1 MIRINKQISL
11 EPFKSRIPS
20 YYDSIH
26 NDSNIQF
33 DSNSINNTI
42 GNYGMIPK
50 NIKFTDSDDYG
61 LLKGKI
67 LSWYNAC
74 KLYNFMDKI
83 NTTLI
88 LNTECG
94 NIIDD
99 KILDIYNEY
108 GGDNT
113 YEFLC
118 NDIFNLYKIPFGEGI
133 ELSAY
138 YFWGCTHLT
147 INDGIKWLK
156 WFNDIENKTDC
167 CSNNEYENRGGKAMH
182 EWLNNQF
189 SDVSI
194 SDKKNYIDEPSI
206 NIPIY
211 ISNNINNIGNYKYID
226 KNDDNID
233 DISSY
238 NDNTLTGWVESKLSL
253 FLSNKLVIDNV
264 GNEFNATYPQN
275 GIIEQGCELGLPY
288 ERFCI
293 KNYRSNNDGSFYC
306 DVLSD
311 IVTDIKNEEC
321 TITYLFNAL
330 LKKTDKY
337 NENAV
342 VDYRLNTTLPLKP
355 EEQVEL
361 EDGKWSDSSSKY
373 NIEFVQTGFIETKNG
388 TTVIALYAKNDE
400 KPYIYKGII
409 EYNGKKYDSWGEDKG
424 GSIQSSEK
432 RYLTDKI
439 VIKQLYEID
448 DSYSIKYTETFTY
461 NEVKMDYYTNDKKS
475 IPVKVKVLNSKNVSN
490 NGIPLAQFEFTKRK
504 LNLSF
509 VSIID
514 VQFDEKK
521 NKWDAISP
529 SLKKTFD
536 KYEIIEGKVILYRK
550 GYHLEP
556 YYYQGTIEYDGKEYD
571 SWQKQGDE
579 FRVLTEKVINTY
591 KEYSIFRDEYIGL
604 SDIENIDEN
613 IYINRG
619 YANAFKPHLAL
630 QEVKTME
637 SLMQYGNN
645 VFNIEN

>member
-83 NTTLI
+83 NTTLM

-94 NIIDD
+94 NIVDD
-99 KILDIYNEY
+99 ETLNVYNEY

-113 YEFLC
+113 YNFLC
-118 NDIFNLYKIPFGEGI
+118 NDIFNLYKIPFGESI

-156 WFNDIENKTDC
+156 WFNDMESKRDC
-167 CSNNEYENRGGKAMH
+167 CSNNDYENRGGKTMH
-182 EWLNNQF
+182 EWLKNKF
-189 SDVSI
+189 SNVSL
-194 SDKKNYIDEPSI
+194 SDIQKYVDEPSI

-211 ISNNINNIGNYKYID
+211 ISNNINNIGSYKHID

-238 NDNTLTGWVESKLSL
+238 NDDTLTGWVESKLSL

-275 GIIEQGCELGLPY
+275 GIIDENCELGLPY

-293 KNYRSNNDGSFYC
+293 KNYRSNDDGSFYC

-311 IVTDIKNEEC
+311 IVTDTTNKEC

-330 LKKTDKY
+330 LKKTD
-337 NENAV
+337 E
-342 VDYRLNTTLPLKP
+342 
-355 EEQVEL
+355 
-361 EDGKWSDSSSKY
+361 
-373 NIEFVQTGFIETKNG
+373 
-388 TTVIALYAKNDE
+388 
-400 KPYIYKGII
+400 
-409 EYNGKKYDSWGEDKG
+409 
-424 GSIQSSEK
+424 
-432 RYLTDKI
+432 I
-439 VIKQLYEID
+439 VLKQLSDID

-461 NEVKMDYYTNDKKS
+461 DDVDMNYYTNDKEF
-475 IPVKVKVLNSKNVSN
+475 IPVKVKVLKSKNLSD
-490 NGIPLAQFEFTKRK
+490 NGIPLAKFEFTKQK
-504 LNLSF
+504 LNF
-509 VSIID
+509 QCVSIID
-514 VQFDEKK
+514 VQFDDNK
-521 NKWDAISP
+521 NKWIGIFP
-529 SLKKTFD
+529 TLKKTFD
-536 KYEIIEGKVILYRK
+536 KYEIIDGKVILYRK

-571 SWQKQGDE
+571 SWQKQNDE
-579 FRVLTEKVINTY
+579 FRALTEKIINTY

-604 SDIENIDEN
+604 SNIENIDEN

-645 VFNIEN
+645 VFNIENE